1 MIYSVLG
8 MALSFAVTAALG
20 PIIIPYL
27 IRLKFGQSIKDIGP
41 SWHKNKNGTPT
52 MGGIMFIAGITAAV
66 VLLVSFGTGEKDYR
80 TAATLVA
87 CLVFGL
93 IGFIDD
99 FVKVIKKRN
108 LGLTAIQ
115 KLILQFLTAGGYL
128 VFLASNNY
136 ISASVQIPFTDNF
149 VNLGWLYY
157 IISVVVIVF
166 VVNSVNLTDGI
177 DGLAASVTIPVFIAI
192 TAMCLNIGA
201 QGLSILSGAVIGGC
215 AGFLVYNFH
224 PAKIFMGDTGSLFLG
239 GLVATLPFA
248 MNIPFL
254 VLFIGFVYICEALS
268 VVLQVASFKLTGKRI
283 FKMSPIHHHF
293 ELCKWSEV
301 KIVFV
306 FTAVAAAFSIVGYIA
321 F

>member
-128 VFLASNNY
+128 VFLASNSY